1 MFELIYLLAIPS
13 VLLLTL
19 CASELLY
26 LKIKKTLT
34 ECQSQIIKDRKS
46 GNAAQPTK
54 AFSIS
59 AK

>member
-1 MFELIYLLAIPS
+1 MFELLYLLAIPS

-26 LKIKKTLT
+26 IKIKKTLT
-34 ECQSQIIKDRKS
+34 ECQSRTIKDRKS
-46 GNAAQPTK
+46 GNAAPPTK

>member
-19 CASELLY
+19 CASELIY
-26 LKIKKTLT
+26 IKIKKTLT
-34 ECQSQIIKDRKS
+34 ECQSRTIKDRKN
-46 GNAAQPTK
+46 GNAAPPTK

>member
-26 LKIKKTLT
+26 IKIKKTLT
-34 ECQSQIIKDRKS
+34 KRQSQTIKDRKS
-46 GNAAQPTK
+46 GNAAPPTK